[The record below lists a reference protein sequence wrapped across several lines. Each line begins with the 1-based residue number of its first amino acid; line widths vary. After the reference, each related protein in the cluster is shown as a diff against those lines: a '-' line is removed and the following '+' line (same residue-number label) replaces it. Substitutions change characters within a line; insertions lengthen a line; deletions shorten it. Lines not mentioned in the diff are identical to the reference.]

1 MNKKIIV
8 LIIVIFFLCGCG
20 LLTFTPTQENS
31 EADDLIYYKSL
42 SFGKYKISDILVYSS
57 LWERIHENAQVADEI
72 VGDICYFTGDKDE
85 NIIGGVIPIRDEE
98 KQKFYYGTG
107 YLADL
112 EVKGNYYPIFSFE
125 TGDEV
130 SDTCFIINSYGELL
144 AYKRQYGIYKMEEL
158 ESDIAELH
166 VYDID
171 KTFEANIEKRMQEQ
185 GIQCHTYYNNVWCGN
200 WVIDKVVYAEK
211 KDKVEKKLG
220 ETVFMDNAD
229 YFDINYIDFND
240 DKVFYNMPTVEELGL
255 KQPYYVLIWSNNA
268 KYHAA
273 IPISEHE
280 MYLIVD
286 NNIFHAI
293 QKEEYLSEYCLEG
306 L

>member
-1 MNKKIIV
+1 MRGLPQKQNARRADKIRLCGHLGRYKKIV
-8 LIIVIFFLCGCG
+8 KKTYII
-20 LLTFTPTQENS
+20 
-31 EADDLIYYKSL
+31 
-42 SFGKYKISDILVYSS
+42 
-57 LWERIHENAQVADEI
+57 
-72 VGDICYFTGDKDE
+72 
-85 NIIGGVIPIRDEE
+85 
-98 KQKFYYGTG
+98 
-107 YLADL
+107 
-112 EVKGNYYPIFSFE
+112 
-125 TGDEV
+125 
-130 SDTCFIINSYGELL
+130 YGELL

-255 KQPYYVLIWSNNA
+255 KQPYYVLVWSNNA

>member
-1 MNKKIIV
+1 MIK
-8 LIIVIFFLCGCG
+8 L
-20 LLTFTPTQENS
+20 
-31 EADDLIYYKSL
+31 
-42 SFGKYKISDILVYSS
+42 
-57 LWERIHENAQVADEI
+57 R
-72 VGDICYFTGDKDE
+72 
-85 NIIGGVIPIRDEE
+85 R
-98 KQKFYYGTG
+98 
-107 YLADL
+107 
-112 EVKGNYYPIFSFE
+112 
-125 TGDEV
+125 
-130 SDTCFIINSYGELL
+130 
-144 AYKRQYGIYKMEEL
+144 
-158 ESDIAELH
+158 
-166 VYDID
+166 
-171 KTFEANIEKRMQEQ
+171 
-185 GIQCHTYYNNVWCGN
+185 
-200 WVIDKVVYAEK
+200 

-255 KQPYYVLIWSNNA
+255 KQPYYVLVWSNNA

>member
-1 MNKKIIV
+1 MRGLPQKQNARRADKIRLCGHLRRYKKIV
-8 LIIVIFFLCGCG
+8 KKTYII
-20 LLTFTPTQENS
+20 
-31 EADDLIYYKSL
+31 
-42 SFGKYKISDILVYSS
+42 
-57 LWERIHENAQVADEI
+57 
-72 VGDICYFTGDKDE
+72 
-85 NIIGGVIPIRDEE
+85 
-98 KQKFYYGTG
+98 
-107 YLADL
+107 
-112 EVKGNYYPIFSFE
+112 
-125 TGDEV
+125 
-130 SDTCFIINSYGELL
+130 YGELL

-255 KQPYYVLIWSNNA
+255 KQPYYVLVWSNNA